1 MSAIYAVKTHHPFH
15 VKARCEVPRRYPGV
29 PGVPG
34 VPSVYIR
41 VNPQLMC
48 EYPSQV

>member
-1 MSAIYAVKTHHPFH
+1 MRSMYLSDIYAVKTHHPFH

-34 VPSVYIR
+34 VPSVYKSEPPID
-41 VNPQLMC
+41 V
-48 EYPSQV
+48 

>member
-1 MSAIYAVKTHHPFH
+1 MDEEYLSAIYAVKTHHPFH

-34 VPSVYIR
+34 VPSVCKSEPPID
-41 VNPQLMC
+41 V
-48 EYPSQV
+48 